1 MRKAVLLGSF
11 LVALSSSSAALA
23 QVETSPSDEPAPSP
37 PASAPPAPASPPPP
51 SAKDATPPAPS
62 ARSEVPAQADRP
74 ADGAASGTASDHRFE
89 LGVRIGMLLPGEMS
103 PSNWLHHD
111 TLTAPLFAVDPQW
124 LLNRYVELGAYLMVA
139 PLTIDR
145 GARTTYHSEVDGA
158 FASGGFAMKG
168 RLEINE
174 AVLLRGGVNLG
185 LNSVAFSGKSNGST
199 VEASGTG
206 FDAGLVA
213 DGVWRLSRTFGVS
226 AQLGFVSQ
234 VLGSA
239 KVKGPPTA
247 ETGGKT
253 DRDFRFSPIVFLTVG
268 PELFL

>member
-11 LVALSSSSAALA
+11 LVALSSSSVALA
-23 QVETSPSDEPAPSP
+23 QVEAPSSEEPAPSP
-37 PASAPPAPASPPPP
+37 PASAAPAPASPSPPA
-51 SAKDATPPAPS
+51 AKEATPAAPA
-62 ARSEVPAQADRP
+62 ARPDVPAQADRP
-74 ADGAASGTASDHRFE
+74 ADGAGSTTASDHRVE

-111 TLTAPLFAVDPQW
+111 TRTAPLFAVDPQW
-124 LLNRYVELGAYLMVA
+124 LVNRYVELGAYLMVA

-168 RLEINE
+168 RLELND
-174 AVLLRGGVNLG
+174 AVLLRGGLNLG

-206 FDAGLVA
+206 LDAGLVA
-213 DGVWRLSRTFGVS
+213 DGVWRMSRTFGLS

-234 VLGSA
+234 LVGSA

-253 DRDFRFSPIVFLTVG
+253 DRDFRFAPIVFLTVG
-268 PELFL
+268 PEIFL